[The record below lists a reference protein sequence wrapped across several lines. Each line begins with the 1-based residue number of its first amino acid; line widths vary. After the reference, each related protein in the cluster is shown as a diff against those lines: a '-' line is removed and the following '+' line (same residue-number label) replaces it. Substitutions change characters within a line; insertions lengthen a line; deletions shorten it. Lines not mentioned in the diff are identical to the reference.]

1 MALQNFI
8 NERLKITSNS
18 RSASLQPTTKDELR
32 LLIEKEFE
40 RQGDLVDL
48 NHIDTSIITD
58 MSDLFND
65 TERDVELHIR
75 NIKIDQWDVSNVTNM
90 SWMFFGCDKFLG
102 TGAGF
107 ENWDTSK
114 VTKTYA
120 MFDGCY
126 RFNGTGLDSWDVSN
140 VTNMSS
146 MFYDCKNFEGVG
158 LGKWDVSNVKN
169 MMSMFHNC
177 KNFEGVGLENWNT
190 SNVTNMED
198 MFMSCE
204 NLECTGLD
212 KWDVSNVKNISMMFY
227 GCRKFRCNLSNWDLS
242 KINPNNKKK
251 VFYGCDNQPQRFR
264 AKTK

>member
-1 MALQNFI
+1 MVLQNFV
-8 NERLKITSNS
+8 NERLKITSKTK
-18 RSASLQPTTKDELR
+18 SATLQPTTKEELR
-32 LLIEKEFE
+32 VLIEKEVE

-48 NHIDTSIITD
+48 NHIDTSLITD

-65 TERDVELHIR
+65 RERDVELNIR
-75 NIKIDQWDVSNVTNM
+75 NIKIYQWDVSNVTNM

-146 MFYDCKNFEGVG
+146 MFYDCKNFEGTG
-158 LGKWDVSNVKN
+158 LGKWDVSNVK
-169 MMSMFHNC
+169 
-177 KNFEGVGLENWNT
+177 
-190 SNVTNMED
+190 NMED

-227 GCRKFRCNLSNWDLS
+227 RCRKLRCNLSNWDLS
-242 KINPNNKKK
+242 KIRPSDKKK

-264 AKTK
+264 PKIKN